1 MKKQLSLLIL
11 LLTIVSLNAQN
22 IPPLG
27 ARWCYWKLH
36 QTGNPYLSA
45 SVRIEAEK
53 DTTIGS
59 DVYRKL
65 NAYSVDKLGNEAYL
79 TTYLLHDSSGYVYY
93 IRNNE
98 RGLLFNFNAQ
108 LNDSVEVS
116 IYSDTSSPMIKQKV
130 KVTGINTDTLGLKTF
145 TLNNTGFG
153 ITQRIINRVYV
164 GDFLPLQVLLALD
177 GSSILRTYTD
187 GTITTGDTTQPCAV
201 SSYIS
206 FFGTTAQWYYSLWR
220 ADSLQAG
227 YFYRVLAQGDTT
239 LSGKI
244 CKVVKVFDSYGQ
256 PVSGAHFYMYEQAK
270 KVYIWKDNQ
279 FKLLY
284 NYDAQIGDTITA
296 AVIYHPALRTFEIH
310 TNPGISEVRYIIK
323 NKSMVDYRIHWDI
336 EYIDSGWRFS
346 ESIVEG
352 IGSMV
357 GFFGGSYTSA
367 STGLAGS
374 LRCYFNGTHGVNYGN
389 ASQCDKILSVNELV
403 SQQPIQL
410 YPNPTHDIIRLP
422 ESLSGQEYE
431 VYTTFG
437 KILLTG
443 RVSESA
449 TVSLSE
455 LPLGTYFIRLPQTQQ
470 FAVVVKE

>member
-1 MKKQLSLLIL
+1 MRKQYILFL
-11 LLTIVSLNAQN
+11 LLFHVVYLNAQN

-36 QTGNPYLSA
+36 QTGNLYLSE
-45 SVRIEAEK
+45 SVRIETEK

-116 IYSDTSSPMIKQKV
+116 IYSDKTSPMIKQKV

-164 GDFLPLQVLLALD
+164 GDFLPLQVPLALD

-270 KVYIWKDNQ
+270 KVFIWKENQ
-279 FKLLY
+279 FRLIY
-284 NYDAQIGDTITA
+284 NFDAKIGDTITA
-296 AVIYHPALRTFEIH
+296 AVIYHPALRVFETH
-310 TNPGISEVRYIIK
+310 TNPGISEVRYIVK
-323 NKSMVDYRIHWDI
+323 HKRMVDYRIHWDI
-336 EYIDSGWRFS
+336 EYLDSGWRFS
-346 ESIVEG
+346 DAIVEG
-352 IGSMV
+352 IGSMF
-357 GFFGGSYTSA
+357 GFFGGSYTST
-367 STGLAGS
+367 SVGLAGN
-374 LRCYFNGTHGVNYGN
+374 LRCYFNVSHGVNYGN
-389 ASQCDKILSVNELV
+389 SSQCDKILSVDEISRYQHLK
-403 SQQPIQL
+403 L
-410 YPNPTHDIIRLP
+410 YPNPTFDKVSLP
-422 ESLSGQEYE
+422 ENFVNSEFE
-431 VYTTFG
+431 VYSTTG
-437 KILLTG
+437 KMILNGILPN
-443 RVSESA
+443 
-449 TVSLSE
+449 TVSIDLSL
-455 LPLGTYFIRLPQTQQ
+455 LPSGIYFIRLTQTNQH
-470 FAVVVKE
+470 AVVVKE